1 MEVELIAY
9 TPEPD
14 RVCAAAA
21 RLTHSKLAGEKLV
34 EQMSEEEISRLLR
47 NVLKE
52 GHTSVIEHASFTF
65 SISGISRAC
74 SHQLVR
80 HRIASYSQQSQR
92 YVKPSETFV
101 LPPKVEENK
110 EAKRI
115 FEEALQKCSETYQR
129 LIDFGIPKEDA
140 RYIMPNATKTNII
153 VTMNARSL
161 INFLSL
167 RLEKDAQWEIRGLAK
182 KMLEE
187 AYRVAPAI
195 FHDVHEKYSGI
206 KESGEF

>member
-1 MEVELIAY
+1 MSMEVRLIAH

-21 RLTHSKLAGEKLV
+21 RLTHSNLAGEKLV
-34 EQMSEEEISRLLR
+34 EQMSDDEIARLLSS
-47 NVLKE
+47 VTKL

-92 YVKPSETFV
+92 YVKPSEGFV
-101 LPPKVEENK
+101 IPPKIEDNE

-115 FEEALQKCSETYQR
+115 FEEALRKCSEAYQR
-129 LIDFGIPKEDA
+129 LTELGIPKEDA
-140 RYIMPNATKTNII
+140 RYIMPNATETNMI

-161 INFLSL
+161 INFFSL
-167 RLEKDAQWEIRGLAK
+167 RLEKDAQWEIRELAK
-182 KMLEE
+182 RMLEE
-187 AYRVAPAI
+187 AHRAAPAI
-195 FHDVHEKYSGI
+195 FREVYEKQMG
-206 KESGEF
+206 K